1 MSIKTKEDLFIHGL
15 RDIYYAEKRIVKAL
29 PKMADKVDNTDL
41 KAAFQTHKTETE
53 EQVRRLEKVFE
64 QLGQKAEGEECPA
77 IEGIIDEAEEL
88 MDEIDDKDVLTAAL
102 LAGAQAVEHYEIA
115 RYGTLCQW
123 ASELGHEDSRKLLEK
138 TLEEEKSTD
147 KKLTKL
153 AESQVNKQAA

>member
-15 RDIYYAEKRIVKAL
+15 RDIYYAEKRIVNAL
-29 PKMADKVDNTDL
+29 PKMAEKVDNTDL
-41 KAAFQTHKTETE
+41 KAAFETHKTETE

-64 QLGQKAEGEECPA
+64 QLGKKAEGEECPA

-88 MDEIDDKDVLTAAL
+88 MDEIKDKDVLTAAL

-123 ASELGHEDSRKLLEK
+123 ASELGHEDSRKLLEE
-138 TLEEEKSTD
+138 TLEEEKNTD

>member
-15 RDIYYAEKRIVKAL
+15 RDIYYAEKRIVNAL

-64 QLGQKAEGEECPA
+64 QLGKKAEGEECPA

-88 MDEIDDKDVLTAAL
+88 MDEIKDKDVLTAAL

-115 RYGTLCQW
+115 RYGTLCEW
-123 ASELGHEDSRKLLEK
+123 ASELGHEDSRKLLEE
-138 TLEEEKSTD
+138 TLEEEKNTD